1 MYNDFAGFQKYF
13 QDKKV
18 LIVGMGISNTPLI
31 DLFLSF
37 GVKVTVADLT
47 EKEEMKDIISSY
59 RAKGVHF
66 PLGKDFLGDLS
77 YVVIF
82 KTPGMRYDTEELVSA
97 RK

>member
-1 MYNDFAGFQKYF
+1 
-13 QDKKV
+13 
-18 LIVGMGISNTPLI
+18 MGISNTPLI

-66 PLGKDFLGDLS
+66 QLGKDYLSDLS
-77 YVVIF
+77 YDVIF
-82 KTPGMRYDTEELVSA
+82 KRRVCVMI
-97 RK
+97 RKNWSGQERQEPL